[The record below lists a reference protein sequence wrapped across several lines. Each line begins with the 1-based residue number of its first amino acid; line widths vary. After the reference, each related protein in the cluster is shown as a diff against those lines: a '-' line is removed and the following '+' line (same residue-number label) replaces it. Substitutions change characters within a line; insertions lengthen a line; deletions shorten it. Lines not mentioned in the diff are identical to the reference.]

1 MMLDFQAW
9 ISHLKTESMSII
21 LHNTDNNEEIIRHPG
36 SYHPLHYSNKHVKS
50 SMHDGSLTTLLHT
63 CHLTDALALQHPPPY
78 PRTYIRGEKRLDYII
93 LSDDICPAK
102 TSSGILL
109 YHSLCLGDHRPF
121 FINLDSHLAFGS
133 LSSPIS
139 PLI

>member
-78 PRTYIRGEKRLDYII
+78 PRTYIRGRKDLT
-93 LSDDICPAK
+93 
-102 TSSGILL
+102 TSSYQMIYAPPRHPQASYSTIPSAWVITGLF
-109 YHSLCLGDHRPF
+109 S
-121 FINLDSHLAFGS
+121 
-133 LSSPIS
+133 
-139 PLI
+139 